1 MIIIEYDSNSIARMM
16 LNTFLEPDLLNTDY
30 TNMTILESNI
40 CTICESYKSNEIEA
54 LISELQ
60 MIADRKYQE
69 EEKEIDN
76 IQ

>member
-1 MIIIEYDSNSIARMM
+1 
-16 LNTFLEPDLLNTDY
+16 
-30 TNMTILESNI
+30 MTILESNI

-69 EEKEIDN
+69 EEKEIN
-76 IQ
+76 IIQ

>member
-1 MIIIEYDSNSIARMM
+1 MTDIESR
-16 LNTFLEPDLLNTDY
+16 
-30 TNMTILESNI
+30 I
-40 CTICESYKSNEIEA
+40 CAVAEDMKSNEIEA

-69 EEKEIDN
+69 EEIERELLEN